1 MTQVKETYP
10 VLGISCASCIRNI
23 ETVLSKTEG
32 IISANVNL
40 ASEKA
45 TIEYDDEKI
54 DLEKI
59 EKIVKDIGYE
69 LIT

>member
-1 MTQVKETYP
+1 M
-10 VLGISCASCIRNI
+10 
-23 ETVLSKTEG
+23 LSKTEG

-59 EKIVKDIGYE
+59 EKTVKDIGYE